1 MGRTAPRR
9 LRIIIG
15 ACACLLAIVIVCQG
29 LSLQASKGST
39 VLSRAWKHVS
49 TSELSVL
56 ATFAES
62 SQLKAGSRVLVE
74 TDQGLRMVG
83 TLDRVETT
91 AGQQRG
97 HLLIFKD
104 KQHLLHDDSSFIAYQ
119 TASDV
124 AWVVQTLLPKEH
136 IETITERLL
145 ATWNKEKA
153 QLWSNLKPGL
163 IHLIVDL
170 GTVLK
175 EEFPALIK
183 SHADDIE
190 IMGEALRKR
199 AWEEHIEP
207 VFVSEVW
214 PLMEEQ
220 VAPVI
225 SRVGDEIIAEAP
237 VWSLYW
243 AYLRQRVSSD
253 SKANHL
259 QKRIGEFLSE
269 KAVPII
275 QRHSPEF
282 REAVSAMLLD
292 TISNESVQRALRES
306 VVGTA
311 SDPQFQEALNRVLE
325 QWVLKSAR
333 VQEVLEAALS
343 RPDVK
348 EPLSRIMDS
357 FERDVHHIANLIL
370 LNDTHDGINPDLAR
384 VLRNRLLR
392 EDEAWV
398 LLVSGEGAPWNG
410 EILSGKDG
418 GTR

>member
-1 MGRTAPRR
+1 
-9 LRIIIG
+9 
-15 ACACLLAIVIVCQG
+15 
-29 LSLQASKGST
+29 
-39 VLSRAWKHVS
+39 
-49 TSELSVL
+49 
-56 ATFAES
+56 
-62 SQLKAGSRVLVE
+62 
-74 TDQGLRMVG
+74 
-83 TLDRVETT
+83 
-91 AGQQRG
+91 
-97 HLLIFKD
+97 
-104 KQHLLHDDSSFIAYQ
+104 
-119 TASDV
+119 
-124 AWVVQTLLPKEH
+124 
-136 IETITERLL
+136 
-145 ATWNKEKA
+145 
-153 QLWSNLKPGL
+153 
-163 IHLIVDL
+163 
-170 GTVLK
+170 
-175 EEFPALIK
+175 
-183 SHADDIE
+183 
-190 IMGEALRKR
+190 
-199 AWEEHIEP
+199 
-207 VFVSEVW
+207 
-214 PLMEEQ
+214 MEEQ